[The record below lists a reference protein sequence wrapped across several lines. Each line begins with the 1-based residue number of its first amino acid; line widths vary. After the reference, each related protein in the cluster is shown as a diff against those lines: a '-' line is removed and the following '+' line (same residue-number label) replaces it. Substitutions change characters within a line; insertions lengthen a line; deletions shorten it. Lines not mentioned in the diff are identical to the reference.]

1 MPLSKIVAKSITDD
15 TITTDQIAD
24 TSVHGRRNLI
34 INGAMQIA
42 QRGTS
47 VASLSSTSTYSTC
60 DRWKVQYG
68 SSGTFTESQSTTAPS
83 GFSNSL
89 KLDCTAADASPDY
102 LLILQRI
109 EGQDLQHLKK
119 GTSAA
124 ESTTLSFYVRSSKTG
139 TYQVNLRDNDN
150 TRTIGASYT
159 ISSADTW
166 EYKSITFAGDTTGA
180 LDDDDGNS
188 LQIEWW
194 LAAGSTY
201 SGGAVPTAWEASSN
215 TDRAAAL
222 TVAIGAS
229 TSDDFHLAGV
239 QLEVG
244 DKATPF
250 EHRSFADE
258 LLRCQRYCVV
268 ARAVNTDTSNPGA
281 IHCNGQRGHFG
292 FGLAHNSTNPLT
304 YFELPVVMRNRPGVS
319 FSAVNDFGFD
329 RGWAGMVTYTNVA
342 VQGLRSSSKSVAI
355 IGTCSGLSNGQAGSL
370 SADPDETNARITFNA
385 EL

>member
-1 MPLSKIVAKSITDD
+1 MSRQSELAALGR
-15 TITTDQIAD
+15 IAD
-24 TSVHGRRNLI
+24 TSALSHRNLI

-42 QRGTS
+42 QKATS
-47 VASLSSTSTYSTC
+47 VASLSSTSAYSTC
-60 DRWKVQYG
+60 DRWQVQYG

-89 KLDCTAADASPDY
+89 KLDCTTADASPDY

-109 EGQDLQHLKK
+109 EGQNLQHLKK
-119 GTSAA
+119 GTSAT
-124 ESTTLSFYVRSSKTG
+124 ESTTLSFYVRSSKIG

-150 TRTIGASYT
+150 SRIIGASYT

-180 LDDDDGNS
+180 LGNDNGNS

-194 LAAGSTY
+194 LAAGSNY
-201 SGGAVPTAWEASSN
+201 SGGAVPTAWESSSN

-244 DKATPF
+244 DTATPF
-250 EHRSFADE
+250 EHRSYGDE
-258 LLRCQRYCVV
+258 LLRCQRYYFK
-268 ARAVNTDTSNPGA
+268 NTDT
-281 IHCNGQRGHFG
+281 Q
-292 FGLAHNSTNPLT
+292 FGLQYVSATKRVGYSYPVAMRANPTLT
-304 YFELPVVMRNRPGVS
+304 FDPDTWAAS
-319 FSAVNDFGFD
+319 SASGIYVGQL
-329 RGWAGMVTYTNVA
+329 Y
-342 VQGLRSSSKSVAI
+342 RSSSYTSTTAI
-355 IGTCSGLSNGQAGSL
+355 GVTSFE
-370 SADPDETNARITFNA
+370 ADA